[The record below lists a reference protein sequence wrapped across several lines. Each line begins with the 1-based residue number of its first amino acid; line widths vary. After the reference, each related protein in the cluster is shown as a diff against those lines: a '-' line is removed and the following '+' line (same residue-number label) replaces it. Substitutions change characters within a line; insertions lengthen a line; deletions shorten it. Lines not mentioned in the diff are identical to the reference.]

1 MADSTYTKVSEITIE
16 ELIEYLRI
24 VELDNVQRKLLTDA
38 LEAAKNY
45 AVSSTGQTLDALD
58 QFPDMTLAVMALTQD
73 LYDNRSVYVDK
84 SNVSE
89 TVSTILGLYRIN
101 LL

>member
-1 MADSTYTKVSEITIE
+1 MADNDYNKVSDITVTD
-16 ELIEYLRI
+16 LVEYLRI
-24 VELDNVQRKLLTDA
+24 TELDDVQEKFLKTA
-38 LEAAKNY
+38 LEAAKNLV
-45 AVSSTGQTLDALD
+45 VSETGLSLSDLDKY
-58 QFPDMTLAVMALTQD
+58 PDMTLAVMAITQD

-89 TVSTILGLYRIN
+89 TISTILGLYRIN

>member
-1 MADSTYTKVSEITIE
+1 MADSTYKKVSEITVDD
-16 ELIEYLRI
+16 LIEYLRI
-24 VELDNVQRKLLTDA
+24 VELDNAQRDLLTNV

-45 AVSSTGQTLDALD
+45 AVSSTGQSIEALD
-58 QFPDMTLAVMALTQD
+58 QFPDMTLAVMALSQD

-89 TVSTILGLYRIN
+89 TISTILGLYRIN